1 MTHAD
6 ITLLSIED
14 VCRLLGIEERR
25 LKQLI
30 RDRVLI
36 DGRDAS
42 GTRGVPQELL
52 VKGANGWEPLP
63 FLQGTLTLLAD
74 DGFTP
79 EESLSWLYEVQ
90 DELGARPIGEV
101 DAEDGTPLL
110 PQCRGIAEGLGPLEF
125 GEAVPA
131 AGDEEFGARVR
142 RDLEEHPVGVSAL
155 VVLTGRMQVPGT
167 EPERRLHTRM
177 TGDQRPQISRTGLAE
192 AVEANESGDAVS
204 PALSIVEAKGEGAIV
219 EPEGPLE
226 AALPV

>member
-1 MTHAD
+1 MTYAD

-42 GTRGVPQELL
+42 GTRGVPHELL
-52 VKGANGWEPLP
+52 VKAANGWEPLP

-90 DELGARPIGEV
+90 DELGERPI
-101 DAEDGTPLL
+101 DALTSG
-110 PQCRGIAEGLGPLEF
+110 RHRRVNRIA
-125 GEAVPA
+125 
-131 AGDEEFGARVR
+131 
-142 RDLEEHPVGVSAL
+142 S
-155 VVLTGRMQVPGT
+155 T
-167 EPERRLHTRM
+167 
-177 TGDQRPQISRTGLAE
+177 LAF
-192 AVEANESGDAVS
+192 
-204 PALSIVEAKGEGAIV
+204 
-219 EPEGPLE
+219 
-226 AALPV
+226 